1 MPYIKFNL
9 SRNRSDD
16 VITFLKSELPSVEYE
31 KFITRDPK
39 SIGIKIYL
47 DNFRQWIRAK
57 KIKEDLGLT
66 EQDIWDETFDLT
78 VDSMPVLKKVN
89 RRI

>member
-1 MPYIKFNL
+1 MPYLKFNL

>member
-1 MPYIKFNL
+1 MPYLKFNL

-31 KFITRDPK
+31 KIITRDPK

-57 KIKEDLGLT
+57 KNKRGFRTNRTRYLG
-66 EQDIWDETFDLT
+66 
-78 VDSMPVLKKVN
+78 
-89 RRI
+89 

>member
-9 SRNRSDD
+9 SRKRSDD

-57 KIKEDLGLT
+57 K
-66 EQDIWDETFDLT
+66 
-78 VDSMPVLKKVN
+78 
-89 RRI
+89 